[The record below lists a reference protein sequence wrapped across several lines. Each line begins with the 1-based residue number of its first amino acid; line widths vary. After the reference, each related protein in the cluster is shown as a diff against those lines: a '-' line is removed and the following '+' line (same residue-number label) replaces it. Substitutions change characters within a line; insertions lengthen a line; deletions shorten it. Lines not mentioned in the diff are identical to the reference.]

1 MFAKIKTEGATH
13 ILIHVPGDAAAKS
26 LPALAAMLEENAVF
40 IRDGYSKYDIVE
52 PKMEI
57 VLGNKVTLESYEGEA
72 LTVAAGGSVID
83 DGFEIATPDVLAS
96 NRKGIEKKNAE
107 IAKLRAELAFVK
119 SQLDERERH
128 ALNCADAASD
138 EDPF

>member
-13 ILIHVPGDAAAKS
+13 ILIYIPGDAAAAS
-26 LPALAAMLEENAVF
+26 LPVLAAMLESNAVF
-40 IRDGYSKYDIVE
+40 IRDGYSKYDVVE

-57 VLGNKVTLESYEGEA
+57 VLGNKFTLENYEGEA
-72 LTVAAGGSVID
+72 LTVQAGGEVID
-83 DGFEIATPDVLAS
+83 DDFEIATPDVLTS

-119 SQLDERERH
+119 SQLAEQEK
-128 ALNCADAASD
+128 AAQVAASD
-138 EDPF
+138 EIPY